1 MADPK
6 DNADTIPA
14 PRQVERLVGH
24 GRAELEVLEALRARR
39 FAHAWLISGPQGVG
53 KATFAYRIARFVLAG
68 PDPFA
73 RAAHASSLRIPAHDP
88 VARRIAAGAHPDLF
102 LLERTLGS
110 TGKLRTEIIVDDA
123 RRATAFLQST
133 SGEGG
138 WKVLIVDAA
147 DELNRNAANALLKII
162 EEPPG
167 HALALL
173 VAHMP
178 ARLPATILSRCRRL
192 RLDPL
197 PSEEIIEIV
206 KSLPANEASEK
217 TIVEAALLAE
227 GSVTRTLLFLEH
239 RAVEFAR
246 MTREVLEAPSKSRSP
261 AALKLA
267 NRLGTRGAEVSYDV
281 VFDTI
286 FVWLQE
292 RARRQ
297 AADLDPR
304 AEAAARLWAEIEN
317 RKREADEYN
326 LDKRALLITSLK
338 DVAEL
343 SP

>member
-1 MADPK
+1 M
-6 DNADTIPA
+6 NAPSA
-14 PRQVERLVGH
+14 RCS
-24 GRAELEVLEALRARR
+24 RR
-39 FAHAWLISGPQGVG
+39 FARAVSPMPGSSAGPQGIG
-53 KATFAYRIARFVLAG
+53 KASFAYRMARFVLAG

-73 RAAHASSLRIPAHDP
+73 RAERASSLEIPANEP
-88 VARRIAAGAHPDLF
+88 AARRIAAGAHPDLF

-110 TGKLRTEIIVDDA
+110 TGKPRTEIVVDDA

-167 HALALL
+167 RALVLL
-173 VAHMP
+173 VAHVP

-197 PSEEIIEIV
+197 TPERNRRDR
-206 KSLPANEASEK
+206 LASAGERRHPR
-217 TIVEAALLAE
+217 ARSRRPRQLAE
-227 GSVTRTLLFLEH
+227 GSVQRTLLFLES

-246 MTREVLEAPSKSRSP
+246 MAREVLEAPPKARNA

-267 NRLGTRGAEVSYDV
+267 SRLGARGAEASYDI

-286 FVWLQE
+286 FDWLRE
-292 RARRQ
+292 RANRQRDRSRSARRGR
-297 AADLDPR
+297 R
-304 AEAAARLWAEIEN
+304 APLGRDRGQKARGRHLQ
-317 RKREADEYN
+317 
-326 LDKRALLITSLK
+326 
-338 DVAEL
+338 
-343 SP
+343 P

>member
-1 MADPK
+1 MPETK
-6 DNADTIPA
+6 DS
-14 PRQVERLVGH
+14 VESIALARETHRLVGH
-24 GRAELEVLEALRARR
+24 ERAEREVLEALRTRR

-53 KATFAYRIARFVLAG
+53 KASFAYRMARFILAG
-68 PDPFA
+68 TDPFA
-73 RAAHASSLRIPAHDP
+73 RAELASSLEIPADHP
-88 VARRIAAGAHPDLF
+88 AARRIAAGAHPDLF
-102 LLERTLGS
+102 LLDRTIGPS
-110 TGKLRTEIIVDDA
+110 GKPRTEIIVDDA
-123 RRATAFLQST
+123 RRATAFLQAT

-167 HALALL
+167 RALVLL
-173 VAHMP
+173 IAHVP

-197 PSEEIIEIV
+197 NAQEIV
-206 KSLPANEASEK
+206 EIVRHLARNEASEGA
-217 TIVEAALLAE
+217 IAEAALLAE
-227 GSVTRTLLFLEH
+227 GSVQRTLLFLES

-246 MTREVLEAPSKSRSP
+246 MAREVLEAPPKARSA

-267 NRLGTRGAEVSYDV
+267 SRLGARGGEASYDI

-286 FVWLQE
+286 FDWLRE
-292 RARRQ
+292 RANRQ

-304 AEAAARLWAEIEN
+304 AETAARLWGEIEA
-317 RKREADEYN
+317 RKREADAYN
-326 LDKRALLITSLK
+326 LDKRALLLTSLK

-343 SP
+343 AP

>member
-1 MADPK
+1 MPEIKYSAESV
-6 DNADTIPA
+6 ALA
-14 PRQVERLVGH
+14 RQTHRLVGH
-24 GRAELEVLEALRARR
+24 QRAEREVFEALRARR

-53 KATFAYRIARFVLAG
+53 KASFAYRMARFILAG

-73 RAAHASSLRIPAHDP
+73 RAERASSLEISADHPAALRIS
-88 VARRIAAGAHPDLF
+88 AGAHPDLF

-110 TGKLRTEIIVDDA
+110 SGKLRTEIIVDDA
-123 RRATAFLQST
+123 RRATAFLHST

-167 HALALL
+167 HALILL
-173 VAHMP
+173 VAHVP
-178 ARLPATILSRCRRL
+178 ARLPATIVSRCRRL

-197 PSEEIIEIV
+197 TPREIVEIITH
-206 KSLPANEASEK
+206 LPGNEASEDA
-217 TIVEAALLAE
+217 IAEAALLAE
-227 GSVTRTLLFLEH
+227 GSVQRTLLFLES

-246 MTREVLEAPSKSRSP
+246 LTGELLEAPPKARS
-261 AALKLA
+261 AATLKLA
-267 NRLGTRGAEVSYDV
+267 GRLGTRASEASYDI

-286 FVWLQE
+286 FDWLRE
-292 RARRQ
+292 RANRQ

-304 AEAAARLWAEIEN
+304 AEAAARLWGEIEA

-326 LDKRALLITSLK
+326 LDKRALLLTSLK